1 MSPYYRYIKIV
12 LSVIIFS
19 SAYGI
24 FIPSLISMKDNA
36 AVSLGIILGFTV
48 PPCIYA
54 ILKSPKKKDK

>member
-1 MSPYYRYIKIV
+1 VKIV
-12 LSVIIFS
+12 LSVVLFS
-19 SAYGI
+19 CAYGI

-36 AVSLGIILGFTV
+36 AVALGIILAFTV